1 MGPWSEETHLKRA
14 TQVKLRLEQG
24 GLNSWA
30 EGFWKDVLHRLAK
43 NEEVYNARVKEVY
56 SKIKRKTFEGGS

>member
-1 MGPWSEETHLKRA
+1 MGPWSEETQLKIA

-24 GLNSWA
+24 GINSSAESFWQNVLN
-30 EGFWKDVLHRLAK
+30 RLAK